1 MAVMQI
7 VKTEEIDVR
16 DYEPP
21 PTRLRLWDKIFNE
34 KLIEFEYLV
43 TAWFARKEIEEE
55 ELDDFLLHEES
66 YIRQQLKLYEEDNED
81 E

>member
-7 VKTEEIDVR
+7 VKTKEVDVR

-21 PTRLRLWDKIFNE
+21 PARLKLWDKIFNE

-43 TAWFARKEIEEE
+43 TGWFARKEIEEE
-55 ELDDFLLHEES
+55 ELDDFLLHEED
-66 YIRQQLKLYEEDNED
+66 YIVKELGIDG
-81 E
+81 

>member
-7 VKTEEIDVR
+7 VKTKEVDVR

-21 PTRLRLWDKIFNE
+21 PTRLKLWDKIFNE

-43 TAWFARKEIEEE
+43 TSWFARKEIEEE
-55 ELDDFLLHEES
+55 ELDDFLLHEAD
-66 YIRQQLKLYEEDNED
+66 YIVKELGIDG
-81 E
+81 